1 MYKRQFLCKEFG
13 PVESHQVEEID
24 DPIAGPGQVVVDI
37 KATGISFPDVLI
49 VQGLYQFKPP
59 FPFSPGSEISGIV
72 SSIGEGVT
80 NLNEGDRVMGSVG
93 SGGLREK
100 GLYLEQQLMPLPDSM
115 DFETAAGFPL
125 NYGTTYHAFK
135 QRGELKEGE
144 SVLVLGAGG
153 GLGITAI
160 HIAKA
165 MGARVIAAASSQEKI
180 DLCKKEGADEGI
192 IYERNMDRDLQKKF
206 SDQIKEVTG
215 GGVDMIY
222 DLVGGDYAEPALR
235 AIARH
240 GKYLVIGFTAGI
252 PKMPLNLTLLKEC
265 QIVGVFWGQFA
276 GLDYDEN
283 QQNFKEL
290 FELHAEGKIK
300 PFVTETFPLDDAAK
314 AIKTLEDRKVLGK
327 VVVSME

>member
-1 MYKRQFLCKEFG
+1 MRAFLCKEFG

-80 NLNEGDRVMGSVG
+80 NLNKGDRVMGSVG

-192 IYERNMDRDLQKKF
+192 IYERDMDRDLQKKF

-283 QQNFKEL
+283 KQNFKEL

>member
-1 MYKRQFLCKEFG
+1 MKAFLCKEFG
-13 PVESHQVEEID
+13 PVDSHTVEEIE
-24 DPIAGPGQVVVDI
+24 DPVAGPGQVVVDI

-59 FPFSPGSEISGIV
+59 FPFSPGSEISGVV
-72 SSIGEGVT
+72 SSVGEGVT
-80 NLNEGDRVMGSVG
+80 MHKVGDRVMGSIG

-100 GLYLEQQLMPLPDSM
+100 GVYLEQQLMPLPESM
-115 DFETAAGFPL
+115 EFNTAAGFPL

-135 QRGELKEGE
+135 QRGELKEGQ

-192 IYERNMDRDLQKKF
+192 IYERDMDRDLQKKF
-206 SDQIKEVTG
+206 SDEIKELTG

-276 GLDYDEN
+276 AVDHAEN
-283 QQNFKEL
+283 TQNFKEL

-300 PFVTETFPLDDAAK
+300 PFVTETYSLEESAK

-327 VVVSME
+327 VVVNME

>member
-1 MYKRQFLCKEFG
+1 MKAFLCKEFG
-13 PVESHQVEEID
+13 PVDSHQVEEIE
-24 DPIAGPGQVVVDI
+24 DPVAGPGEVVVDI

-59 FPFSPGSEISGIV
+59 FPFSPGSEISGVI
-72 SSIGEGVT
+72 SSAGEGVT
-80 NLNEGDRVMGSVG
+80 RYKEGDRVMGSIG

-100 GLYLEQQLMPLPDSM
+100 GVYSEHQLMPLPESM
-115 DFETAAGFPL
+115 DFKTAAGFPL

-135 QRGELKEGE
+135 QRGELEPGQ

-160 HIAKA
+160 HVAKA
-165 MGARVIAAASSQEKI
+165 MGAKVIAAASSQDKI
-180 DLCKKEGADEGI
+180 DLCKREGADEGI
-192 IYERNMDRDLQKKF
+192 IYERDMDRDLQKKF

-276 GLDYDEN
+276 GLDQAEN

-290 FELHAEGKIK
+290 FELHEEGKIK
-300 PFVTETFPLDDAAK
+300 PFVTETFPLEDAAK

>member
-1 MYKRQFLCKEFG
+1 MKAFLCKEFG
-13 PVESHQVEEID
+13 PVDSHKVEEIE
-24 DPIAGPGQVVVDI
+24 DPVAGPGQVVVDI

-59 FPFSPGSEISGIV
+59 FPFSPGSEISGVI
-72 SSIGEGVT
+72 SSVGEGVT
-80 NLNEGDRVMGSVG
+80 LHKAGDRVMGSIG

-100 GLYLEQQLMPLPDSM
+100 GVYFEQQLMPLPESM
-115 DFETAAGFPL
+115 DFNTAAGFPL

-135 QRGELKEGE
+135 QRGELKAGQ

-165 MGARVIAAASSQEKI
+165 MGAKVIAAASSQEKI

-192 IYERNMDRDLQKKF
+192 IYERDMDRDLQKKF
-206 SDQIKEVTG
+206 SDQIKEATG

-235 AIARH
+235 AISRH

-265 QIVGVFWGQFA
+265 QIIGVFWGQFA
-276 GLDYDEN
+276 GVEQAEN

-290 FELHAEGKIK
+290 FDLHAEGKIK
-300 PFVTETFPLDDAAK
+300 PFVTESYKLDDAAK
-314 AIKTLEDRKVLGK
+314 AIKVLEDRKVLGK

>member
-1 MYKRQFLCKEFG
+1 MKAFLCKEFG
-13 PVESHQVEEID
+13 PVDSHIVEEIE
-24 DPIAGPGQVVVDI
+24 DPVAGPGQVVVDI

-59 FPFSPGSEISGIV
+59 FPFSPGSEISGVI
-72 SSIGEGVT
+72 SSVGEGVT
-80 NLNEGDRVMGSVG
+80 MHKVGDRVMGSIG

-100 GLYLEQQLMPLPDSM
+100 GVYLEQQLMPLPESM
-115 DFETAAGFPL
+115 DFNTAAGFPL

-135 QRGELKEGE
+135 QRGELKEGQ

-192 IYERNMDRDLQKKF
+192 IYERDMDRDLQKKF
-206 SDQIKEVTG
+206 SDEIKELTG

-276 GLDYDEN
+276 AIDHAEN
-283 QQNFKEL
+283 AQNFKEL

-300 PFVTETFPLDDAAK
+300 PFVTETYSLEESAK
-314 AIKTLEDRKVLGK
+314 AIKILEDRKVLGK
-327 VVVSME
+327 VVVNME

>member
-1 MYKRQFLCKEFG
+1 MKAFLCKEFG
-13 PVESHQVEEID
+13 PVDSHTVEEIE
-24 DPIAGPGQVVVDI
+24 DPVAGPGQVVVDI

-59 FPFSPGSEISGIV
+59 FPFSPGSEISGVV
-72 SSIGEGVT
+72 SSVGEGVT
-80 NLNEGDRVMGSVG
+80 MHKVGDRVMGSIG

-100 GLYLEQQLMPLPDSM
+100 GVYLEQQLMPLPESM
-115 DFETAAGFPL
+115 DFNTAAGFPL

-135 QRGELKEGE
+135 QRGELKEGQ

-192 IYERNMDRDLQKKF
+192 IYERDMDRDLQKKF
-206 SDQIKEVTG
+206 SDEIKELTG

-276 GLDYDEN
+276 AIDHAEN
-283 QQNFKEL
+283 AQNFKEL

-300 PFVTETFPLDDAAK
+300 PFVTETYSLEESAK

-327 VVVSME
+327 VVVNME

>member
-1 MYKRQFLCKEFG
+1 MKAFLCKEFG
-13 PVESHQVEEID
+13 PVDSHTVEEIE
-24 DPIAGPGQVVVDI
+24 DPAAGPGQVVVDI

-59 FPFSPGSEISGIV
+59 FPFSPGSEISGVV
-72 SSIGEGVT
+72 SSVGEGVT
-80 NLNEGDRVMGSVG
+80 MHKVGDRVMGSIG

-100 GLYLEQQLMPLPDSM
+100 GVYLEQQLMPLPESM
-115 DFETAAGFPL
+115 DFNTAAGFPL

-135 QRGELKEGE
+135 QRGELKEGQ

-180 DLCKKEGADEGI
+180 DLCVKEGADEGI
-192 IYERNMDRDLQKKF
+192 IYERDMDRDLQKKF
-206 SDQIKEVTG
+206 SDEIKELTG

-276 GLDYDEN
+276 AIDHAEN
-283 QQNFKEL
+283 AQNFKEL

-300 PFVTETFPLDDAAK
+300 PFVTETYSLEESAK

-327 VVVSME
+327 VVVNME

>member
-1 MYKRQFLCKEFG
+1 MKAFLCKEFG
-13 PVESHQVEEID
+13 PVDSHIVEEIE
-24 DPIAGPGQVVVDI
+24 DPVAGPGQVVVDI

-59 FPFSPGSEISGIV
+59 FPFSPGSEISGVV
-72 SSIGEGVT
+72 SSVGEGVT
-80 NLNEGDRVMGSVG
+80 MHKVGDRVMGSIG

-100 GLYLEQQLMPLPDSM
+100 GVYLEQQLMPLPESM
-115 DFETAAGFPL
+115 DFNTAAGFPL

-135 QRGELKEGE
+135 QRGELKEGQ

-165 MGARVIAAASSQEKI
+165 MGASVIAAASSQEKI
-180 DLCKKEGADEGI
+180 DLCVKEGADEGI
-192 IYERNMDRDLQKKF
+192 IYERDMDRDLQKKF
-206 SDQIKEVTG
+206 SDEIKELTG

-276 GLDYDEN
+276 AIDHAEN
-283 QQNFKEL
+283 AQNFKEL

-300 PFVTETFPLDDAAK
+300 PFVTETYSLEESAK

-327 VVVSME
+327 VVVNME

>member
-1 MYKRQFLCKEFG
+1 
-13 PVESHQVEEID
+13 
-24 DPIAGPGQVVVDI
+24 
-37 KATGISFPDVLI
+37 
-49 VQGLYQFKPP
+49 
-59 FPFSPGSEISGIV
+59 
-72 SSIGEGVT
+72 
-80 NLNEGDRVMGSVG
+80 MGSIG

-100 GLYLEQQLMPLPDSM
+100 GVYLEQQLMPLPETM
-115 DFETAAGFPL
+115 DFNTAAGFPL

-135 QRGELKEGE
+135 QRGELKAGQ

-165 MGARVIAAASSQEKI
+165 MGAKVIAAASSQEKI

-192 IYERNMDRDLQKKF
+192 IYEREMDRDLQKKF

-276 GLDYDEN
+276 GVEYAEN

-290 FELHAEGKIK
+290 FDLHAEGKIK
-300 PFVTETFPLDDAAK
+300 PFVTETYTLDESAT

>member
-1 MYKRQFLCKEFG
+1 MKAFLCKEFG
-13 PVESHQVEEID
+13 PVDSHTVEEIE
-24 DPIAGPGQVVVDI
+24 DPVAGPGQVVVDI

-59 FPFSPGSEISGIV
+59 FPFSPGSEISGVV
-72 SSIGEGVT
+72 SSVGEGVT
-80 NLNEGDRVMGSVG
+80 MHKVGDRVMGSIG
-93 SGGLREK
+93 SGGLRKK
-100 GLYLEQQLMPLPDSM
+100 GVYLEQQLMPLPESM
-115 DFETAAGFPL
+115 DFNTAAGFPL

-135 QRGELKEGE
+135 QRGELKEGQ

-180 DLCKKEGADEGI
+180 DLCIKEGADEGI
-192 IYERNMDRDLQKKF
+192 IYERDMDRDLQKKF
-206 SDQIKEVTG
+206 SDEIKELTG

-276 GLDYDEN
+276 AIDHAEN
-283 QQNFKEL
+283 AQNFKEL

-300 PFVTETFPLDDAAK
+300 PFVTETYSLEESAK

-327 VVVSME
+327 VVVNME

>member
-1 MYKRQFLCKEFG
+1 MKAFLCKEFG
-13 PVESHQVEEID
+13 PVDSHQVEEID

-59 FPFSPGSEISGIV
+59 FPFSPGSEISGVV
-72 SSIGEGVT
+72 SSVGEGVT
-80 NLNEGDRVMGSVG
+80 MYKEGDRVMGSIG

-100 GLYLEQQLMPLPDSM
+100 GVYLEQQLMPLPETM
-115 DFETAAGFPL
+115 DFNTAAGFPL

-135 QRGELKEGE
+135 QRGELKAGQ

-165 MGARVIAAASSQEKI
+165 MGAKVIAAASSQEKI

-192 IYERNMDRDLQKKF
+192 IYEREMDRDLQKKF

-276 GLDYDEN
+276 GVEYAEN
-283 QQNFKEL
+283 QRNFKEL
-290 FELHAEGKIK
+290 FDLHAEGKIK
-300 PFVTETFPLDDAAK
+300 PFVTETYTLDESAT

>member
-1 MYKRQFLCKEFG
+1 MKAFLCKEFG
-13 PVESHQVEEID
+13 PVDSHTVEEIE
-24 DPIAGPGQVVVDI
+24 DPVAGPGQVVVDI

-59 FPFSPGSEISGIV
+59 FPFSPGSEISGVI
-72 SSIGEGVT
+72 SSVGEGVT
-80 NLNEGDRVMGSVG
+80 MHKVGDRVMGSIG

-100 GLYLEQQLMPLPDSM
+100 GVYLEQQLMPLPESM
-115 DFETAAGFPL
+115 DFNTAAGFPL

-135 QRGELKEGE
+135 QRGELKEGQ

-192 IYERNMDRDLQKKF
+192 IYERDMDRDLQKKF
-206 SDQIKEVTG
+206 SDEIKELTG

-276 GLDYDEN
+276 AIDHAEN
-283 QQNFKEL
+283 AQNFKEL

-300 PFVTETFPLDDAAK
+300 PFVTETYSLEESAK
-314 AIKTLEDRKVLGK
+314 AIKILEDRKVLGK
-327 VVVSME
+327 VVVNME

>member
-1 MYKRQFLCKEFG
+1 MKAFLCKEFG
-13 PVESHQVEEID
+13 PIESHKVEEIE
-24 DPIAGPGQVVVDI
+24 DPVARPGEVVVSI

-59 FPFSPGSEISGIV
+59 FPFSPGSEISGVV
-72 SSIGEGVT
+72 SSVGEGVT
-80 NLNEGDRVMGSVG
+80 MHKKGDRVMGSIG

-100 GLYLEQQLMPLPDSM
+100 GVYLEQQLMPLPETM
-115 DFETAAGFPL
+115 DFNTAAGFPL

-135 QRGELKEGE
+135 QRGELKAGQ

-165 MGARVIAAASSQEKI
+165 MGAKVIAAASSQEKI

-192 IYERNMDRDLQKKF
+192 IYEREMDRDLQKKF

-276 GLDYDEN
+276 GVEYAEN

-290 FELHAEGKIK
+290 FDLHAEGKIK
-300 PFVTETFPLDDAAK
+300 PFVTETYTLDESAT
-314 AIKTLEDRKVLGK
+314 AIKTLEDRNVLGK

>member
-1 MYKRQFLCKEFG
+1 MKAFLCKEFG
-13 PVESHQVEEID
+13 PVDSHIVEEIE
-24 DPIAGPGQVVVDI
+24 DPVAGPGQVVVDI

-59 FPFSPGSEISGIV
+59 FPFSPGSEISGVV
-72 SSIGEGVT
+72 SSVGEGVT
-80 NLNEGDRVMGSVG
+80 MHKVGDRVMGSIG

-100 GLYLEQQLMPLPDSM
+100 GVYLEQQLMPLPESM
-115 DFETAAGFPL
+115 DFNTAAGFPL

-135 QRGELKEGE
+135 QRGELKEGQ

-180 DLCKKEGADEGI
+180 DLCVKEGADEGI
-192 IYERNMDRDLQKKF
+192 IYERDMDRDLQKKF
-206 SDQIKEVTG
+206 SDEIKELTG

-276 GLDYDEN
+276 AIDHAEN
-283 QQNFKEL
+283 AQNFKEL

-300 PFVTETFPLDDAAK
+300 PFVTETYSLEESAK

-327 VVVSME
+327 VVVNME

>member
-1 MYKRQFLCKEFG
+1 MKAFLCKEFG
-13 PVESHQVEEID
+13 PVDSHQVEEID

-59 FPFSPGSEISGIV
+59 FPFSPGSEISGVV
-72 SSIGEGVT
+72 SSVGEGVT
-80 NLNEGDRVMGSVG
+80 MYKEGDRVMGSIG

-100 GLYLEQQLMPLPDSM
+100 GVYLEQQLMPLPETM
-115 DFETAAGFPL
+115 DFNTAAGFPL

-135 QRGELKEGE
+135 QRGELKAGQ

-165 MGARVIAAASSQEKI
+165 MGAKVIAAASSQEKI

-192 IYERNMDRDLQKKF
+192 IYEREMDRDLQKKF

-240 GKYLVIGFTAGI
+240 GKYLVRGFTAGI

-276 GLDYDEN
+276 GVEYAEN

-290 FELHAEGKIK
+290 FDLHAEGKIK
-300 PFVTETFPLDDAAK
+300 PFVTETYTLDESAT

>member
-1 MYKRQFLCKEFG
+1 MKAFLCKEFG
-13 PVESHQVEEID
+13 PVDSHTVEEIE
-24 DPIAGPGQVVVDI
+24 DPVAGQGQVVVDI

-59 FPFSPGSEISGIV
+59 FPFSPGSEISGVV
-72 SSIGEGVT
+72 SSVGEGVT
-80 NLNEGDRVMGSVG
+80 MHKVGDRVMGSIG

-100 GLYLEQQLMPLPDSM
+100 GVYLEQQLMPLPESM
-115 DFETAAGFPL
+115 DFNTAAGFPL

-135 QRGELKEGE
+135 QRGELKEGQ

-180 DLCKKEGADEGI
+180 DLCIKEGADEGI
-192 IYERNMDRDLQKKF
+192 IYERDMNRDLQKRF
-206 SDQIKEVTG
+206 SDEIKELTG

-276 GLDYDEN
+276 AIDHAEN
-283 QQNFKEL
+283 AQNFKEL

-300 PFVTETFPLDDAAK
+300 PFVTETYSLEESAK

-327 VVVSME
+327 VVVNME

>member
-1 MYKRQFLCKEFG
+1 MKAFLCKEFG
-13 PVESHQVEEID
+13 PVDSHTVEEIE
-24 DPIAGPGQVVVDI
+24 DPAAGPGQVVVNI

-59 FPFSPGSEISGIV
+59 FPFSPGSEISGVV
-72 SSIGEGVT
+72 SSVGEGVT
-80 NLNEGDRVMGSVG
+80 MHKVGDRVMGSIG

-100 GLYLEQQLMPLPDSM
+100 GVYLEQQLMPLPESM
-115 DFETAAGFPL
+115 DFNTAAGFPL

-135 QRGELKEGE
+135 QRGELKEGQ

-180 DLCKKEGADEGI
+180 DLCVKEGADEGI
-192 IYERNMDRDLQKKF
+192 IYERDMDRDLQKKF
-206 SDQIKEVTG
+206 SDEIKELTG

-276 GLDYDEN
+276 AIDHAEN
-283 QQNFKEL
+283 AQNFKEL

-300 PFVTETFPLDDAAK
+300 PFVTETYSLEESAK

-327 VVVSME
+327 VVVNME

>member
-1 MYKRQFLCKEFG
+1 MKAFLCKEFG
-13 PVESHQVEEID
+13 PVDSHQVEEID

-59 FPFSPGSEISGIV
+59 FPFSPGSEISGVV
-72 SSIGEGVT
+72 SSVGEGVT
-80 NLNEGDRVMGSVG
+80 MYKEGDRVMGSIG

-100 GLYLEQQLMPLPDSM
+100 GVYLEQQLMPLPETM
-115 DFETAAGFPL
+115 DFNTAAGFPL

-135 QRGELKEGE
+135 QRGELKAGQ

-165 MGARVIAAASSQEKI
+165 MGAKVIAAASSQEKI

-192 IYERNMDRDLQKKF
+192 IYEREMDRDLQKKF

-252 PKMPLNLTLLKEC
+252 PKMHLNLTLLKEC

-276 GLDYDEN
+276 GVEYAEN
-283 QQNFKEL
+283 QQNFQEL
-290 FELHAEGKIK
+290 FDLHAEGKIK
-300 PFVTETFPLDDAAK
+300 PFVTETYTLDESAT

>member
-1 MYKRQFLCKEFG
+1 MCIRDRFG
-13 PVESHQVEEID
+13 PVDSHTVEEIE
-24 DPIAGPGQVVVDI
+24 DPVAGPGQVVVDI

-59 FPFSPGSEISGIV
+59 FPFSPGSEISGVV
-72 SSIGEGVT
+72 SSVGEGVT
-80 NLNEGDRVMGSVG
+80 MHKVGDRVMGSIG

-100 GLYLEQQLMPLPDSM
+100 GVYLEQQLMPLPESM
-115 DFETAAGFPL
+115 DFNTAAGFPL

-135 QRGELKEGE
+135 QRGELKEGQ

-180 DLCKKEGADEGI
+180 DLCVKEGADEGI
-192 IYERNMDRDLQKKF
+192 IYERDMDRDLQKKF
-206 SDQIKEVTG
+206 SDEIKELTG

-276 GLDYDEN
+276 AIDHAEN
-283 QQNFKEL
+283 AQNFKEL

-300 PFVTETFPLDDAAK
+300 PFVTETYSLEESAK

-327 VVVSME
+327 VVVNME

>member
-1 MYKRQFLCKEFG
+1 MKAFLCKEFG
-13 PVESHQVEEID
+13 PVDSHTVEEIE
-24 DPIAGPGQVVVDI
+24 DPVAGPGQVVVDI
-37 KATGISFPDVLI
+37 KATGISFSDVLI

-59 FPFSPGSEISGIV
+59 FPFSPGSEISGVV
-72 SSIGEGVT
+72 SSVGEGVT
-80 NLNEGDRVMGSVG
+80 MHKVGDRVMGSIG

-100 GLYLEQQLMPLPDSM
+100 GVYLEQQLMPLPESM
-115 DFETAAGFPL
+115 DFNTAAGFPL

-135 QRGELKEGE
+135 QRGELKEGQ

-165 MGARVIAAASSQEKI
+165 MGARVIAAATSQEKI

-192 IYERNMDRDLQKKF
+192 IYERDMDRDLQKKF
-206 SDQIKEVTG
+206 SDEIKELTG

-276 GLDYDEN
+276 AIDHAEN
-283 QQNFKEL
+283 AQNFKEL

-300 PFVTETFPLDDAAK
+300 PFVTETYSLEESAK

-327 VVVSME
+327 VVVNME

>member
-1 MYKRQFLCKEFG
+1 MKAFLCKEFG
-13 PVESHQVEEID
+13 PVDSHQVEEID

-59 FPFSPGSEISGIV
+59 FPFSPGSEISGVV
-72 SSIGEGVT
+72 SSVGEGVT
-80 NLNEGDRVMGSVG
+80 MYKEGDRVMGSIG

-100 GLYLEQQLMPLPDSM
+100 GVYLEQQLMPLPETM
-115 DFETAAGFPL
+115 DFHTAAGFPL

-135 QRGELKEGE
+135 QRGELKAGQ

-165 MGARVIAAASSQEKI
+165 MGAKVIAAASSQEKI

-192 IYERNMDRDLQKKF
+192 IYEREMDRDLQKKF

-265 QIVGVFWGQFA
+265 QIVGVFWRQFA
-276 GLDYDEN
+276 GVEYAEN

-290 FELHAEGKIK
+290 FDLHAEGKIK
-300 PFVTETFPLDDAAK
+300 PFVTETYTLDESAT